1 MNIAWF
7 SEQDIIEFPNSN
19 MALSEPDGLLAAG
32 GNLSVATL
40 TQAYCQGIFP
50 WFEEGQ
56 PILWWSPS
64 QRAIIDT
71 SNIHIAK
78 NLKKLINK
86 QRYHIKV
93 DTNFEQVIQHCCA
106 ITDERQVTWITSEM
120 QTAYLQLFKLGIAH
134 SIEVYNSSN
143 QLVGGLYGVF
153 IRNCFCGE
161 SMFNRESNTSK
172 LALVALATLLK
183 DNGCQTI
190 DCQLPT
196 LHLSSMGAI
205 SVARASFLKKLQ
217 AMQDNTR
224 LIQQSWKTLWQ
235 L

>member
-7 SEQDIIEFPNSN
+7 SEQDIIEFPNPN
-19 MALSEPDGLLAAG
+19 TALSEPDGLLAAG
-32 GNLSVATL
+32 GNLSVVTL

-50 WFEEGQ
+50 WFEDGQ

-64 QRAIIDT
+64 QRAVID
-71 SNIHIAK
+71 SNHIHIAK

-93 DTNFEQVIQHCCA
+93 DTNFEEVIKCCCT
-106 ITDERQVTWITSEM
+106 ITDERQATWITREM

-134 SIEVYNSSN
+134 SIEVYNHDN

-161 SMFNRESNTSK
+161 SMFSRESNTSK

-196 LHLSSMGAI
+196 QHLSSMGAI
-205 SVARASFLKKLQ
+205 SVARSNFLKQLQ
-217 AMQDNTR
+217 AMQDNTC
-224 LIQQSWKTLWQ
+224 LVQQSWTTLWQ
-235 L
+235 P